1 MMVKRLMMFKLASKR
16 RGISEVISTILVVM
30 ITVAAMVL
38 TTSYSQTIIESQ
50 SAQMG
55 ERLTIEEVLFDATHI
70 RIYTRNIGQTNII
83 LEQVK
88 INGVL
93 HDLPQKIVLAPR
105 EANPNSEVEE
115 VVVEGSYVEGL
126 YVISFI
132 SSLNKDLGSVEA
144 HYLLKPRISIIE
156 PTVGQKIND
165 LTPEISAI
173 VSDPSGT
180 DDIIPPDGTIVMK
193 LDQRTLSYQFSISP
207 PYDISVFYQV
217 PTSESLDEDVT
228 YHTVSLEVIDGMN
241 NVAKKIWWF
250 EVDLI
255 SPSIVSINSVVNV
268 GSGQLK
274 VSWTLN
280 PEQDISHYS
289 VYRGLSS
296 GGPYYWRADCTSTTN
311 SYTDGGL
318 VPGTYY
324 YYVVT
329 AVDEAGNESLRSL
342 EKRGLA

>member
-70 RIYTRNIGQTNII
+70 RIYARNIGQTNII

-105 EANPNSEVEE
+105 EANPNSEAEE

-144 HYLLKPRISIIE
+144 HYLLQPRISIIE

-180 DDIIPPDGTIVMK
+180 DDIILDGTIVMK
-193 LDQRTLSYQFSISP
+193 LDQRTLSYQLSISP

-228 YHTVSLEVIDGMN
+228 YHTVSLEVVDGMN

-255 SPSIVSINSVVNV
+255 PPSIVSIDGVVNV

-342 EKRGLA
+342 EKGGLA

>member
-55 ERLTIEEVLFDATHI
+55 ERLTIEEVLFDTNQI
-70 RIYTRNIGQTNII
+70 RIYTRNVGQTNII

-105 EANPNSEVEE
+105 EANPNSEAEE

-126 YVISFI
+126 YVISFV
-132 SSLNKDLGSVEA
+132 SSLNKDLGSIEA
-144 HYLLKPRISIIE
+144 HYLLQPRISIIE
-156 PTVGQKIND
+156 PTVGQKINT

-173 VSDPSGT
+173 VSDPSGYL
-180 DDIIPPDGTIVMK
+180 DILNGIIMK
-193 LDQRTLSYQFSISP
+193 LDHRVIAYQPTKSP
-207 PYDISVFYQV
+207 PYDISVSYQV
-217 PTSESLDEDVT
+217 PSGSLDENVT
-228 YHTVSLEVIDGMN
+228 YHIVSLEVIDGMKN
-241 NVAKKIWWF
+241 YVTKTWWF

-255 SPSIVSINSVVNV
+255 RPSIVSIIHVENV
-268 GSGQLK
+268 SSSQLK
-274 VSWTLN
+274 VEWKSN
-280 PEQDISHYS
+280 PEPDISHYH
-289 VYRGLSS
+289 VYS
-296 GGPYYWRADCTSTTN
+296 GNLPGSYSKVVDCPSTST
-311 SYTDGGL
+311 SYLDEGL
-318 VPGTYY
+318 DPGKFY

-329 AVDEAGNESLRSL
+329 AVDEAGNESYHSM
-342 EKRGLA
+342 EKKGLTLT

>member
-1 MMVKRLMMFKLASKR
+1 MVKRLMMFKLASKR

-55 ERLTIEEVLFDATHI
+55 ERLTIEEVLFDGTYI
-70 RIYTRNIGQTNII
+70 RIYARNIGQTNII

-88 INGVL
+88 INGILV
-93 HDLPQKIVLAPR
+93 DLPNKIVLAPR
-105 EANPNSEVEE
+105 EANPNSEAKE
-115 VVVEGSYVEGL
+115 VKIEGGSVEGL
-126 YVISFI
+126 YVISFV

-144 HYLLKPRISIIE
+144 HYLLQPRISIIE

-180 DDIIPPDGTIVMK
+180 DDIILDGTIVMK

-255 SPSIVSINSVVNV
+255 PPSIVSINSVVNV